1 MGDQPASLIIDIGG
15 SSFMNTHLTNISEK
29 ILQIQQNIFNNEV
42 EKLADRILELMEY
55 ILQQGDIFS
64 VIQIQQLN
72 TIFLE
77 LLNSVE
83 QADYL
88 LTADILEYKLYEFI
102 KSCLLEEC

>member
-1 MGDQPASLIIDIGG
+1 
-15 SSFMNTHLTNISEK
+15 MNTHLTNISEK
-29 ILQIQQNIFNNEV
+29 ILQIQQSIFNNEV

-64 VIQIQQLN
+64 VIQIQRLN

>member
-1 MGDQPASLIIDIGG
+1 MK
-15 SSFMNTHLTNISEK
+15 THLSNISEK

-42 EKLADRILELMEY
+42 GKLADIILELMEY
-55 ILQQGDIFS
+55 ILQHGDVFS

-72 TIFLE
+72 AIFLE

-83 QADYL
+83 QSDYL

>member
-1 MGDQPASLIIDIGG
+1 
-15 SSFMNTHLTNISEK
+15 MNTYLTNISEK

-42 EKLADRILELMEY
+42 EKLADRILELMEH

>member
-1 MGDQPASLIIDIGG
+1 
-15 SSFMNTHLTNISEK
+15 MNTHLTNISEK
-29 ILQIQQNIFNNEV
+29 ILQIQQSIFNNEV
-42 EKLADRILELMEY
+42 EKLADKILELMEY

>member
-1 MGDQPASLIIDIGG
+1 
-15 SSFMNTHLTNISEK
+15 MNTHLTNISEK

-42 EKLADRILELMEY
+42 EKLVDRILELMEY

>member
-1 MGDQPASLIIDIGG
+1 MK
-15 SSFMNTHLTNISEK
+15 THLTNISEK

>member
-1 MGDQPASLIIDIGG
+1 
-15 SSFMNTHLTNISEK
+15 MNTHLTNISEK
-29 ILQIQQNIFNNEV
+29 ILQIQQSIFNNEV

>member
-1 MGDQPASLIIDIGG
+1 
-15 SSFMNTHLTNISEK
+15 MNTHLTNISEK

-42 EKLADRILELMEY
+42 EKLADRILELMEH

>member
-1 MGDQPASLIIDIGG
+1 
-15 SSFMNTHLTNISEK
+15 MNKQIAAISEK
-29 ILQIQQNIFNNEV
+29 ILQIQQSIFNNEV

>member
-1 MGDQPASLIIDIGG
+1 
-15 SSFMNTHLTNISEK
+15 MNTHLTNISEK

-83 QADYL
+83 QSDYL

>member
-1 MGDQPASLIIDIGG
+1 
-15 SSFMNTHLTNISEK
+15 MNTHLTNISEK
-29 ILQIQQNIFNNEV
+29 ILQIQQSIFNNEV
-42 EKLADRILELMEY
+42 EKLADEILKLMEY

-83 QADYL
+83 QSDYL

>member
-1 MGDQPASLIIDIGG
+1 
-15 SSFMNTHLTNISEK
+15 MNTHLTNISEK